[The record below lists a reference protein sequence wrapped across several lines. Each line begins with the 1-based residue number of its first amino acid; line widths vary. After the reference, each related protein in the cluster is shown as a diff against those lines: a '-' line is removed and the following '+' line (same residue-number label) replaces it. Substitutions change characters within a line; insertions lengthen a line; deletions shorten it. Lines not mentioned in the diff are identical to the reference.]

1 MLSFVAVIQD
11 VHKGI
16 LIALAFGVGCEGLC
30 SIGISSSNIFIA
42 KGHEWFCHFP
52 RSASQIQYFAL
63 RFDVLIIFAKFLS

>member
-11 VHKGI
+11 VHEGI
-16 LIALAFGVGCEGLC
+16 LIALAFGVACEGLC

-42 KGHEWFCHFP
+42 KGHKRFCHFTSP
-52 RSASQIQYFAL
+52 ASQIQYFAL